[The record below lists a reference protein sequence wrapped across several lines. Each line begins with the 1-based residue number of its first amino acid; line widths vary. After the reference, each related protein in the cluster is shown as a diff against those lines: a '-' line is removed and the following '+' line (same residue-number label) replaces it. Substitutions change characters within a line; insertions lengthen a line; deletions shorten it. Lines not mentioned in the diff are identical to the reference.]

1 MTAPQRDPAGGKR
14 PDPSS
19 IDTRHVSAQTIEII
33 KETEKQNDTDFP
45 CLRQLNKSINNNPN
59 MIEFIQIRLCFAS
72 GKKKILE
79 RENLFK
85 PRIASRETGKLPLH
99 RKSNSYTGSRI
110 ISKKETHT

>member
-45 CLRQLNKSINNNPN
+45 CLRQLHKSINNNPN

-72 GKKKILE
+72 GKKK
-79 RENLFK
+79 N
-85 PRIASRETGKLPLH
+85 SRKGKFIQATNRFSGDWQTTTSPQV
-99 RKSNSYTGSRI
+99 K
-110 ISKKETHT
+110 